1 MNDID
6 KLRTRIEMVVSEVE
20 ALFKLFQKETTDP
33 QAAVSLQQVKEI
45 ESSIDRLKKQGIP
58 VPTELKQLKLKLFSA
73 YERHKEFLLLHNNF
87 LKSIQSLIPSVA
99 PPKTPNQLVT
109 PHKPGQPFY
118 RKPPNYEKPLGS
130 KGNNNLEDYL
140 IPVIKLMW
148 SGHDHQEAFRLV
160 AQKLDVR
167 YNTVSSQCTRGLG
180 LTTDDFIKR
189 VESKTIIDLIEYK
202 FPDRYQKIKSEL
214 KR

>member
-1 MNDID
+1 M
-6 KLRTRIEMVVSEVE
+6 T
-20 ALFKLFQKETTDP
+20 QKITKD
-33 QAAVSLQQVKEI
+33 L
-45 ESSIDRLKKQGIP
+45 IDRIFKEPGIKYELSEFETLGKPIHEILTIYPKKAETGRDAGK
-58 VPTELKQLKLKLFSA
+58 TK
-73 YERHKEFLLLHNNF
+73 YY
-87 LKSIQSLIPSVA
+87 LKSFIPFSSGNEEVQVCVEGGKSAPEEIIRQLWVHKLIH
-99 PPKTPNQLVT
+99 QY
-109 PHKPGQPFY
+109 G
-118 RKPPNYEKPLGS
+118 
-130 KGNNNLEDYL
+130 YL

-189 VESKTIIDLIEYK
+189 VESKTIVDLIEYK

>member
-1 MNDID
+1 VEGGKSAPEEIIRQLWVH
-6 KLRTRIEMVVSEVE
+6 KLIH
-20 ALFKLFQKETTDP
+20 QY
-33 QAAVSLQQVKEI
+33 
-45 ESSIDRLKKQGIP
+45 G
-58 VPTELKQLKLKLFSA
+58 
-73 YERHKEFLLLHNNF
+73 
-87 LKSIQSLIPSVA
+87 
-99 PPKTPNQLVT
+99 
-109 PHKPGQPFY
+109 
-118 RKPPNYEKPLGS
+118 
-130 KGNNNLEDYL
+130 YL

-189 VESKTIIDLIEYK
+189 VESKTIVDLIEYK